1 MRSKN
6 LLETDAFSLDVLR
19 PLELFF
25 QDNAPD
31 AWPFLSMGL
40 ILAFLSGFA
49 RYLTVNAFAD
59 RADGVFGWFHRLSLS
74 MATSICS
81 RAVLCAVNSVRS
93 RPEAD
98 RRSPRMAYA
107 QAPSF
112 PSVRRISC
120 PRQYVN
126 SLIYAVCVQYRA
138 TRYAM
143 PQIDS
148 IPITAPINRETT
160 SVV

>member
-98 RRSPRMAYA
+98 R
-107 QAPSF
+107 QALS
-112 PSVRRISC
+112 
-120 PRQYVN
+120 
-126 SLIYAVCVQYRA
+126 YAVCVQYRA